1 MNSLFSL
8 TPKQLLSQLGC
19 LILLLLSFATTA
31 QTSWLFQNAAVIVGD
46 GEQLDSADVLVVDGQ
61 IVAIGAS
68 LEQAA
73 AANSATVIDLSG
85 KWLMPTLIDGHAHL
99 GYQSRSS
106 WGADNY
112 GLANLEDNLRQ
123 YAYYGFGAVFS
134 AGSDPVGLGQEL
146 QQSIA
151 VQQDLPEFLFAAGM
165 APPGQGPNNQF
176 LVHTSQ
182 VEAET
187 GMTIL
192 RGLENPEQARR
203 AVAEA
208 AQKGVKFI
216 KIWVDDRGGSQLKLS
231 PAIYRAVIEQARSLD
246 LKVFVHQQTARDM
259 PDLIDAGV
267 HGFLHGRI
275 GAEFTSALAQQ
286 GKGADVFV
294 IPNLGLGELRR
305 EAIGDDPFLRSFL
318 SVELREQL
326 GVSANRSAVPERDER
341 VETELRAGFE
351 RIEEANLD
359 LVLGTDAGAVPGH
372 PFGYTGHRELEI
384 FVSLEMTPMTALVTA
399 TGNAA
404 KHLKLDDLG
413 LVAVG
418 KRASLLVLNA
428 NPLTDIRN
436 TRAIH
441 AVYLNGRLIDRDAIA
456 ASLPN

>member
-1 MNSLFSL
+1 MHSHTFSARKKFL
-8 TPKQLLSQLGC
+8 GQLSC
-19 LILLLLSFATTA
+19 LILLLLSFATVA
-31 QTSWLFQNAAVIVGD
+31 QNSLLFQNAGVIVGD
-46 GEQLDSADVLVVDGQ
+46 GEQLESTDVLVVDGR
-61 IVAIGAS
+61 IVAIGEGLAPP
-68 LEQAA
+68 AA
-73 AANSATVIDLSG
+73 ADSATVIDLSG
-85 KWLMPTLIDGHAHL
+85 KWLMPALIDGHGHL

-112 GLANLEDNLRQ
+112 GLDNLEDNLRQ

-134 AGSDPVGLGQEL
+134 AGSDPAGLGQQL
-146 QQSIA
+146 QRHIA
-151 VQQDLPEFLFAAGM
+151 EQQDLPDFLFAAGM

-192 RGLENPEQARR
+192 SGLEDPVQARR

-208 AQKGVKFI
+208 AEQGIKFI
-216 KIWVDDRGGSQLKLS
+216 KIWVDDRGGTQLKLS
-231 PAIYRAVIEQARSLD
+231 PAIYRAVIDQARSLG

-259 PDLIDAGV
+259 ADLIDAGV

-275 GAEFTSALAQQ
+275 GTDFTSALAQQ
-286 GKGADVFV
+286 AKGADVFV

-305 EAIGDDPFLRSFL
+305 EAIGGDSFLQSFL
-318 SVELREQL
+318 SAELRAQL
-326 GVSANRSAVPERDER
+326 GTSSIRSAAPERDRQAEA
-341 VETELRAGFE
+341 ELRAGFA
-351 RIEEANLD
+351 RIEEAGLD

-384 FVSLEMTPMTALVTA
+384 FVRLGMTPMSALVTA

-404 KHLKLDDLG
+404 RHLGLDDLG
-413 LVAVG
+413 LVAEG
-418 KRASLLVLNA
+418 NRASLLVLDA

-456 ASLPN
+456 ASPSN

>member
-8 TPKQLLSQLGC
+8 TPKQLFSQLGF

-46 GEQLDSADVLVVDGQ
+46 GEQLDSADVLVIDDQ
-61 IVAIGAS
+61 IAAIGAS

-73 AANSATVIDLSG
+73 AAESATVVDLSG
-85 KWLMPTLIDGHAHL
+85 KWLMPALIDGHAHL

-112 GLANLEDNLRQ
+112 GLTNLEDNLRQ

-134 AGSDPVGLGQEL
+134 AGSDPARLGQEV
-146 QQSIA
+146 QQLIA

-182 VEAET
+182 VEVET

-192 RGLENPEQARR
+192 SGLENPEQARR
-203 AVAEA
+203 TVAEVA
-208 AQKGVKFI
+208 EKGIKFI
-216 KIWVDDRGGSQLKLS
+216 KIWVDDRAGTQLKLS
-231 PAIYRAVIEQARSLD
+231 PAIYRAVIEQARGLG

-259 PDLIDAGV
+259 LDLIDAGV

-275 GAEFTSALAQQ
+275 GAEFTSDLAQQ

-326 GVSANRSAVPERDER
+326 GVSANRSALPERGGR
-341 VETELRAGFE
+341 VETELRAGFD
-351 RIEEANLD
+351 RIQEANLD

-384 FVSLEMTPMTALVTA
+384 FVRLGMTPMTALVTA

-404 KHLKLDDLG
+404 KHLELDDLG

-418 KRASLLVLNA
+418 KRASLLVLDA
-428 NPLTDIRN
+428 NPLIDIRN

-456 ASLPN
+456 ASQPN